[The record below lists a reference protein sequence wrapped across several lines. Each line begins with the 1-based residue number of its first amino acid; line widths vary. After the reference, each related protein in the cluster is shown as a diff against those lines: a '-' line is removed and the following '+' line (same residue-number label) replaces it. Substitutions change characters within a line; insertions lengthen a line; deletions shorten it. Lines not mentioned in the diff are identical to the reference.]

1 MGMADTSLRNE
12 VSGRLENSTAG
23 REDSDTKPAWKSMF
37 AFTVRGHLAVM
48 IPAWI
53 SSMTAGVIRPSM
65 AIFMGFIFDDIAEYV
80 TGSTNYSS
88 MIKRISKWCIVLTG
102 LGVGSC
108 LANAGFFGLWLIFGE
123 SQAKQARQK
132 LFTGLLRREMEW
144 YDLRKDGIS
153 PVLIRIQTQAR
164 ELQLATSQPMGFF
177 VKDVAAAVTAIGI
190 AFYYSWKLTLV
201 LSLSVP
207 TASLVMWLVS
217 RRLQPAIEAQRR
229 ELNIASKYTNTAFH
243 AIDTVKVFNGQN
255 HEIRQYAS
263 AINAVGLSYMIQGQ
277 VRASQMG
284 SARFLVVVLFMAGF
298 WYGLKLHKDG
308 ELTPGDVITTFYSF
322 LMGNQAVTSLLAQ
335 YVILCKGKSAGATLE
350 RIIGE
355 LSNTLPLSK
364 VAGTRTLEVCD
375 GDIEVTNL
383 TFSYPSNPT
392 QSSLIGVDL
401 FFPAGETTFLFGRS
415 GSGKSTLTNLL
426 LRLYDTTSGTIS
438 IDGCPIETLD
448 VNWLRNNV
456 TLVQQQSVLFNDT
469 LWNNVAFGCGD
480 GKQPTEEDIQVACEM
495 AMLTEVIQDL
505 PNGLNTS
512 IGTGGTAMSGGQ
524 KQRVAIARA
533 RLRDTPILILDEA
546 TNALDHVNKT
556 LVMDAIREWRRDKT
570 TIIITHDSSQI
581 QDMDFVYVIDHGKV
595 VEEGYRH
602 SLAQNPFG
610 NFASLAEIKSD
621 KEYMEEK
628 RSQVSSIHQRSSAQ
642 PHTNM
647 AMVNNMRVASANP
660 YANDHVG
667 EGSSETSEPMTR
679 LQCLSTFLA
688 YNHGASQQAHHHN
701 NRTSLSTAT
710 VYANTIHTND
720 TSDNRNSWPIRS
732 QDPLPNLPEPSYRR
746 SHNRLNQYPP
756 TNFSYIGLA
765 AHSQK
770 EVMYPVNITETD
782 DLDARMESELNIEYI
797 NLVRGSTIQVSAEKN
812 KMDCRRPGPATL
824 KTILGTIWPN
834 LTRKERLVLILG
846 FGSAFIYAA
855 CTPVFSYVLA
865 KLFSTFYET
874 KNQGPEAR
882 KWALTLLFIA
892 VADGTSSYTF
902 YYSLDCCARAW
913 VDSLRKEAL
922 TRILDQPR
930 SWFDE
935 AENSLSILNE
945 SLDRSGEEMRNLL
958 GRFAGYTFAAA
969 CMISIG
975 VIWAF
980 IMCWK
985 LTAVSLAS
993 VPIIY
998 AITRAFEA
1006 VSGNLERKS
1015 DAKSNAIGEVFSETF
1030 TNIRV
1035 IRALTLESHFQRKN
1049 SIAVQEAFRIG
1060 LRRGTFCGLFFGM
1073 SQSTTLF
1080 LTALILFYGA
1090 VLVGT
1095 RAASFYDV
1103 VACITLL
1110 LFSIGN
1116 ANDTLSVIPQI
1127 ATARAGA
1134 TRMLRLSSL
1143 PPGESSRILHQ
1154 RTLTSPLPIC
1164 MTNLSFAYPSRP
1176 QTPILQNLSLTLKAG
1191 TCTALVGPSGS
1202 GKSTLASLLL
1212 GLYTPTSNLSS
1223 LTFAHHPLSNL
1234 SLPDLRAHM
1243 ALVPQFPALFPASLA
1258 QNIIYGLAPSS
1269 PLTSLANIER
1279 AVSKAGLD
1287 DFVARLPEGL
1297 ETQIGEGGRA
1307 MSGGETV
1314 RVAIAR
1320 ALVRRPK
1327 VLVMDEPTA
1336 GLDGEGVERV
1346 GRVAEGVGDEVAV
1359 VVVTHDVRMMRRAG
1373 WVVVVEG
1380 GRAVEQGRW
1389 EDLRWAGGAMERLV
1403 GGSAGVR
1410 GG

>member
-1 MGMADTSLRNE
+1 MGMADTSLRDE
-12 VSGRLENSTAG
+12 ASARLENSTAG

-53 SSMTAGVIRPSM
+53 SSMTAGVIKPSM

-80 TGSTNYSS
+80 AGSTNYSS
-88 MIKRISKWCIVLTG
+88 MIRRISKWCIVLTG

-132 LFTGLLRREMEW
+132 LFTGLLKREMEW

-153 PVLIRIQTQAR
+153 PVLIRIQTQVR
-164 ELQLATSQPMGFF
+164 ELQMATSQPMGFF
-177 VKDVAAAVTAIGI
+177 VKDVAAAVMAIGI

-207 TASLVMWLVS
+207 TASLVLWLIS

-263 AINAVGLSYMIQGQ
+263 AINVAGLSYMIQGQ

-284 SARFLVVVLFMAGF
+284 TARFLVVVMFMAGF
-298 WYGLKLHKDG
+298 WYGLKLHRDG

-335 YVILCKGKSAGATLE
+335 YVILCKGKSAGATLG

-355 LSNTLPLSK
+355 LNNTLPLSK
-364 VAGTRTLEVCD
+364 IAGSRTLEVCD

-456 TLVQQQSVLFNDT
+456 TLVQQQSVLFDDT
-469 LWNNVAFGCGD
+469 LWNNVAFGCSD
-480 GKQPTEEDIQVACEM
+480 GKQPTEEDIHVACEM
-495 AMLTEVIQDL
+495 AMLTEVIHDL
-505 PNGLNTS
+505 PHGLNTV
-512 IGTGGTAMSGGQ
+512 IGTGGAAMSGGQ

-556 LVMDAIREWRRDKT
+556 LVMDAIREWRKDKT

-595 VEEGYRH
+595 VEEGYRQL
-602 SLAQNPFG
+602 LAQNPFG
-610 NFASLAEIKSD
+610 NFASLADIKSD

-628 RSQVSSIHQRSSAQ
+628 RGQVSSIHQNRSSTQ
-642 PHTNM
+642 PHTST
-647 AMVNNMRVASANP
+647 AMINNMRVASANP
-660 YANDHVG
+660 YANGPFG
-667 EGSSETSEPMTR
+667 EGSSETSEPLTK
-679 LQCLSTFLA
+679 LQRLSTFLA
-688 YNHGASQQAHHHN
+688 YNPGSGQQAHHYN
-701 NRTSLSTAT
+701 NRTSLSMAA

-720 TSDNRNSWPIRS
+720 TSDNRISWPLRS
-732 QDPLPNLPEPSYRR
+732 QELLPNPPEPSYRR
-746 SHNRLNQYPP
+746 SHNRLSQYPP
-756 TNFSYIGLA
+756 KNFSYNGLA
-765 AHSQK
+765 AHSHK
-770 EVMYPVNITETD
+770 EMMFRVDTREPD
-782 DLDARMESELNIEYI
+782 DLDARIAETELNLEYI
-797 NLVRGSTIQVSAEKN
+797 NLVRGSTIQVSAEKT
-812 KMDCRRPGPATL
+812 KMVSRRPGPATL
-824 KTILGTIWPN
+824 KMILGTIWPS
-834 LTRKERLVLILG
+834 LTRRERLVLILG
-846 FGSAFIYAA
+846 FVSAFIYAA

-865 KLFSTFYET
+865 KLFNTFYET

-882 KWALTLLFIA
+882 KWALSLLFIA
-892 VADGTSSYTF
+892 VADGASSYTF

-930 SWFDE
+930 AWFDE
-935 AENSLSILNE
+935 AGNSLSILNE

-975 VIWAF
+975 VVWAF

-998 AITRAFEA
+998 AITRGFEV

-1030 TNIRV
+1030 INIRV
-1035 IRALTLESHFQRKN
+1035 VRALTLESHFQRKN

-1060 LRRGTFCGLFFGM
+1060 LRRGTFCGLFFGL
-1073 SQSTTLF
+1073 SQSTTFF

-1116 ANDTLSVIPQI
+1116 ANDTLAVIPQI
-1127 ATARAGA
+1127 ASARAGA

-1143 PPGESSRILHQ
+1143 PPGESSRLLHQ
-1154 RTLTSPLPIC
+1154 RTLPTPLPIRI
-1164 MTNLSFAYPSRP
+1164 TNLSFAYPSQP

-1191 TCTALVGPSGS
+1191 TCTALVGSSGS
-1202 GKSTLASLLL
+1202 GKTTLASLLL

-1234 SLPDLRAHM
+1234 ALPDLRAHM

-1258 QNIIYGLAPSS
+1258 QNILYGLSPSS

-1279 AVSKAGLD
+1279 AVSAAGLN
-1287 DFVARLPEGL
+1287 DFVARLPDGL

-1307 MSGGETV
+1307 LSGGETV

-1336 GLDGEGVERV
+1336 GLDGEGVEKDDEE
-1346 GRVAEGVGDEVAV
+1346 GGVG
-1359 VVVTHDVRMMRRAG
+1359 G
-1373 WVVVVEG
+1373 CY
-1380 GRAVEQGRW
+1380 
-1389 EDLRWAGGAMERLV
+1389 
-1403 GGSAGVR
+1403 
-1410 GG
+1410 